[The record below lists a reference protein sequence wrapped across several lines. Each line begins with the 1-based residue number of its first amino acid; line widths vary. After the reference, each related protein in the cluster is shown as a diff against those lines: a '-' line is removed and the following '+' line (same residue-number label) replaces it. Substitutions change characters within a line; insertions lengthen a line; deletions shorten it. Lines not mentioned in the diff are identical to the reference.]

1 MNRTFSLAAALV
13 LVAASSGAQVAT
25 QLPAPPPAT
34 PIETG
39 TQRSALHNF
48 RAVVVADGLENPW
61 SVAFIPGGEILIT
74 ERAGRLRVV
83 RNGALVPAP
92 VEGLPRIRTGGQ
104 GGLLDVVTHPNFATN
119 RLIYVSYSKH
129 SADTLT
135 GTTSVIRGRYENG
148 RISNVQEIFE
158 ASLWSPGRGHHGSRL
173 AFDKAGFLFI
183 TLGDRQV
190 PSEGDLAAHPS
201 QMLNTHHG
209 KVIRLHDDGRVPTD
223 NPFVAREGALP
234 QTWTYGHRNVQ
245 GLAVHPVTGDVFI
258 TEHGPQ
264 GGDEVNVL
272 QAGRN
277 YGWPVIGF
285 GVNYQT
291 GSAIH
296 AGTMR
301 QGMEQPI
308 HVWVPSIGTS
318 GLMFYTGDK
327 FPEWRG
333 SLFAGGMA
341 GQYLARL
348 TVGGPAN
355 RTITESETMFR
366 RQGRVREVKQG
377 LDGFIYLT
385 IDGQRGARTAVV
397 RLEPVAR

>member
-1 MNRTFSLAAALV
+1 MNRSISLATALV
-13 LVAASSGAQVAT
+13 VCAAAAHSQAPAQT
-25 QLPAPPPAT
+25 PPAAT

-39 TQRSALHNF
+39 TQRSALHNY

-61 SVAFIPGGEILIT
+61 SIAFIPGGEILIT

-83 RNGALVPAP
+83 RDGALVPAP

-104 GGLLDVVTHPNFATN
+104 GGLLDVVTHPNFASN
-119 RLIYVSYSKH
+119 RLVYISYSKH

-135 GTTSVIRGRYENG
+135 GTTAVIRGRYENG
-148 RISNVQEIFE
+148 RLSDVQEIFE
-158 ASLWSPGRGHHGSRL
+158 ANLWSGGRGHHGSRL

-190 PSEGDLAAHPS
+190 PSEGDLAAHPA
-201 QMLNTHHG
+201 QLLNTHHG
-209 KVIRLHDDGRVPTD
+209 KVIRLHDDGRVPAD
-223 NPFVAREGALP
+223 NPFMGREGALP

-272 QAGRN
+272 QPGRN

-296 AGTMR
+296 SGTMR

-397 RLEPVAR
+397 RLEPVNR

>member
-1 MNRTFSLAAALV
+1 MNRSISLAATLV
-13 LVAASSGAQVAT
+13 ICAGASHAQA
-25 QLPAPPPAT
+25 PAQTPPAAV

-104 GGLLDVVTHPNFATN
+104 GGLLDVVTHPNFASN
-119 RLIYVSYSKH
+119 RLVYISYSKH

-135 GTTSVIRGRYENG
+135 GTTAVIRGRYENG
-148 RISNVQEIFE
+148 RLSDVQEIFE
-158 ASLWSPGRGHHGSRL
+158 ANLWSGGRGHHGSRL

-190 PSEGDLAAHPS
+190 PSEGDLAAHPA
-201 QMLNTHHG
+201 QLLATHHG

-223 NPFVAREGALP
+223 NPFVGREGALP

-245 GLAVHPVTGDVFI
+245 GLAVHPVTGDVFV

-272 QAGRN
+272 QPGRN
-277 YGWPVIGF
+277 YGWPVIGY

-296 AGTMR
+296 SGTMR

-355 RTITESETMFR
+355 RAITESETMFR

-385 IDGQRGARTAVV
+385 IDGQRGARTSVV
-397 RLEPVAR
+397 RLEPVNR

>member
-119 RLIYVSYSKH
+119 RLIYISYSKH

-148 RISNVQEIFE
+148 RLSNVQEIFE

>member
-1 MNRTFSLAAALV
+1 MTRSLSLATALV
-13 LVAASSGAQVAT
+13 CAAAGAGAQAPA
-25 QLPAPPPAT
+25 QAPPPAT

-61 SVAFIPGGEILIT
+61 SVAFIPGGDILIT

-83 RNGALVPAP
+83 RNGALLPAP
-92 VEGLPRIRTGGQ
+92 VEGLPKIRTGGQ
-104 GGLLDVVTHPNFATN
+104 GGLLDVITHPNFASN
-119 RLIYVSYSKH
+119 RLIYISYSKP

-135 GTTSVIRGRYENG
+135 GTTAVIRGRYENG
-148 RISNVQEIFE
+148 RLSDVQEIFE
-158 ASLWSPGRGHHGSRL
+158 ASVWSGGRGHHGSRL

-190 PSEGDLAAHPS
+190 PSTGDLAAHPS
-201 QMLNTHHG
+201 QLLSTHHG

-223 NPFVAREGALP
+223 NPFVGREGALP

-245 GLAVHPVTGDVFI
+245 GLAIHPVTGDVF
-258 TEHGPQ
+258 TSEHGPQ
-264 GGDEVNVL
+264 GGDEINVL
-272 QAGRN
+272 QPGRN

-296 AGTMR
+296 EGTMR
-301 QGMEQPI
+301 AGMEQPI

-355 RTITESETMFR
+355 RTILESETMFR

-385 IDGQRGARTAVV
+385 IDGQRGAKTAVV